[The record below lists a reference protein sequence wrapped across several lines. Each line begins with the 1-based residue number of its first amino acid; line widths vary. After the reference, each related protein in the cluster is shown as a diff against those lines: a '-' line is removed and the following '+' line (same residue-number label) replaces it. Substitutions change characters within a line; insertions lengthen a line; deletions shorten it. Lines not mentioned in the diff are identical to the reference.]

1 MKKVHVVTV
10 AIMLLLSI
18 EGRAQQQRD
27 AGSGLPQAQQSEPG
41 TPSKGSAP
49 PPGTVSGSG
58 TANYV
63 PLWTSSTALGNSHLY
78 QGSLG
83 TGVGTTSPQY
93 ALDVDG
99 HINSSSGYL
108 VGESLVLTTPGG
120 VSNGNIALGL
130 EALIAGTTGLTNTA
144 IGDYT
149 LQRDTTGS
157 GNTAGGYA
165 ALDLD
170 TTGSFNTA
178 NGQYPLYY
186 NTTGSFNTAIGV
198 NALYYNTTGDSN
210 IAVGYNAAYD
220 VSAGNSNNIHIGN
233 MGVSADSGTIR
244 IGTSGTQTSFFAAG
258 IYGVSSGSSSAIP
271 VLVDSSG
278 QLVTVSSSRRFKEDI
293 HDMGDASRDLMRL
306 RPVTFRY
313 QKPLADGSQP
323 VQYGLIAEE
332 VAEVY
337 PDLVAYSADGQIETV
352 KYQLLDPMLLNE
364 VQRQQAEIHEL
375 QDRLNKIES
384 ALAQSTAGAQP
395 K

>member
-1 MKKVHVVTV
+1 
-10 AIMLLLSI
+10 
-18 EGRAQQQRD
+18 
-27 AGSGLPQAQQSEPG
+27 
-41 TPSKGSAP
+41 
-49 PPGTVSGSG
+49 
-58 TANYV
+58 
-63 PLWTSSTALGNSHLY
+63 
-78 QGSLG
+78 
-83 TGVGTTSPQY
+83 
-93 ALDVDG
+93 
-99 HINSSSGYL
+99 
-108 VGESLVLTTPGG
+108 
-120 VSNGNIALGL
+120 
-130 EALIAGTTGLTNTA
+130 
-144 IGDYT
+144 
-149 LQRDTTGS
+149 
-157 GNTAGGYA
+157 
-165 ALDLD
+165 
-170 TTGSFNTA
+170 
-178 NGQYPLYY
+178 
-186 NTTGSFNTAIGV
+186 
-198 NALYYNTTGDSN
+198 
-210 IAVGYNAAYD
+210 
-220 VSAGNSNNIHIGN
+220 